1 MVKINFMIGIENI
14 GIYIPDNFI
23 SNYDRKEKFGIDD
36 YFIEEKTGVKKVSVK
51 LPGENTSDLCVK
63 AYNAL
68 LYNQRVDPKAIEC
81 LVVVTQNPDS
91 NIPHVSARVHGMLE
105 MPETCASFDI
115 SLGCSGFVYAL
126 SVAESFMENNG
137 FKKGLLFTADPYS
150 KIINS
155 EDKNTSI
162 LFGDG
167 AAVVLLGTDPVW
179 KAKKYNFGTI
189 EKLNQELTCNDGVL
203 YMNGRSIF
211 DFAARYVPSDIKAIV
226 QKNEMSLEDIDLFL
240 FHQGSKYIVD
250 TISRRLKID
259 SVKAPFLAADYG
271 NTVSSTIPIMLNSY
285 IQEREIKNIVIS
297 GFGVGLS
304 WASTILQRV
313 NK

>member
-1 MVKINFMIGIENI
+1 MIGIENI
-14 GIYIPDNFI
+14 GFYIPDNFV
-23 SNYDRKEKFGIDD
+23 SNYDRKEKFGIDN

-51 LPGENTSDLCVK
+51 LPEEDTSDLCIN
-63 AYNAL
+63 AYKAL
-68 LYNQRVDPKAIEC
+68 LAKQKVDSNEIEC

-91 NIPHVSARVHGMLE
+91 NIPHVSARVHGAMEL
-105 MPETCASFDI
+105 PETCASFDI

-126 SVAESFMENNG
+126 SVVESYMEKNG

-150 KIINS
+150 KIIDS

-167 AAVVLLGTDPVW
+167 AAVTLLGSNPVW
-179 KAKKYNFGTI
+179 IAKKYNFGTI
-189 EKLNQELTCNDGVL
+189 GKLNQELTCSSNKL

-211 DFAARYVPSDIKAIV
+211 DFAARYVPRDIKALI

-250 TISRRLKID
+250 TITKRLKID
-259 SVKAPFLAADYG
+259 KDKAPFLAADYG
-271 NTVSSTIPIMLNSY
+271 NTVSSTIPIMLASY
-285 IQEREIKNIVIS
+285 MQDKAIKRIVIS

-304 WASTILQRV
+304 WASTILKRV
-313 NK
+313 K